1 MKKLLIITGPQGSGN
16 HLWSKILAMHP
27 AVDGWVMADYWEG
40 HHQEPFNSFWQD
52 PTKFENAEFDRD
64 NYVTS
69 ISSPYYKDKTP
80 HRPDYKT
87 FIEKAK
93 DVFNVK
99 TCIIGR
105 DINIVKSQQQRVR
118 GEVTL
123 DVEDFKTIE
132 HPFFIS
138 TELLF
143 LYGED
148 YLKCLSNQL
157 DFPIAYNHATRL
169 IDILKKDAN
178 KKYIKDVEDQKLD
191 DIIRAVSYTHL
202 RAHET

>member
-27 AVDGWVMADYWEG
+27 AVQGWVMADYWEG
-40 HHQEPFNSFWQD
+40 HHQEPFNEFWHD
-52 PTKFENAEFDRD
+52 PTKFETTEFSDT

-69 ISSPYYKDKTP
+69 ISSPYYRGKEP
-80 HRPDYKT
+80 HRPDYKK
-87 FIEKAK
+87 FIKYASSIF
-93 DVFNVK
+93 DVK

-105 DINIVKSQQQRVR
+105 DVNIIRSQQNRVR

-123 DVEDFKTIE
+123 ILDDFKTIE
-132 HPFFIS
+132 EPFYIS

-143 LYGED
+143 LYGQE
-148 YLKCLSNQL
+148 YLKSLSKQL
-157 DFPIAYNHATRL
+157 DFPIAWNHATML

-178 KKYIKDVEDQKLD
+178 EKYIKDVEDQKLD
-191 DIIRAVSYTHL
+191 DIIRDTSL
-202 RAHET
+202 NRS

>member
-52 PTKFENAEFDRD
+52 PTKFDNAEFDRD

-69 ISSPYYKDKTP
+69 ISSPYYKDKEP
-80 HRPDYKT
+80 HRPDYKK
-87 FIEKAK
+87 FIKYASSIF
-93 DVFNVK
+93 DIK

-105 DINIVKSQQQRVR
+105 DVNILRSQQNRVR

-123 DVEDFKTIE
+123 ILDDFKTIE
-132 HPFFIS
+132 EPFYIS

-143 LYGED
+143 LYGEE
-148 YLKCLSNQL
+148 YLKSLSKQL
-157 DFPIAYNHATRL
+157 DFPIAWNHANRL
-169 IDILKKDAN
+169 IDVLKKDAN
-178 KKYIKDVEDQKLD
+178 EKYIKDVEDQKLD
-191 DIIRAVSYTHL
+191 DIIRDTSL
-202 RAHET
+202 NRS